1 MILIKNEI
9 EWTKKQHTH
18 THPKIKPP
26 GICQINTQLVYN
38 LMGIRA
44 PGDKGF

>member
-9 EWTKKQHTH
+9 EWTKSNTPHLKKNQAFVRSTH
-18 THPKIKPP
+18 K
-26 GICQINTQLVYN
+26 LVYSI
-38 LMGIRA
+38 MGTRA